1 MEPARNPAK
10 SINILF
16 VEDDL
21 YAREL
26 IPLMISNKFPGVA
39 ISLADNGESGL
50 KLCRAHE
57 FDIVITDINMP
68 DMDGIRMA
76 EEIRG
81 LKPGIKIIVMSGHSE
96 KCYYDQLQDIG
107 VTDYILKPVDTKLLF
122 LTLGKFIDQVM
133 LKRDRPVVIN

>member
-16 VEDDL
+16 VEDDR

-39 ISLADNGESGL
+39 IILADNGESGL
-50 KLCRAHE
+50 ELCRANE

-76 EEIRG
+76 GEIRG
-81 LKPGIKIIVMSGHSE
+81 LKPDAKIIVMSGYSE
-96 KCYYDQLQDIG
+96 KCYFDQLQDIG
-107 VTDYILKPVDTKLLF
+107 ITDYILKPVDTKLLF
-122 LTLGKFIDQVM
+122 LAIGKFIDQVM
-133 LKRDRPVVIN
+133 LKRHRPAVIN

>member
-1 MEPARNPAK
+1 ME
-10 SINILF
+10 
-16 VEDDL
+16 
-21 YAREL
+21 
-26 IPLMISNKFPGVA
+26 
-39 ISLADNGESGL
+39 
-50 KLCRAHE
+50 LCRANE

>member
-16 VEDDL
+16 VEDDR

-39 ISLADNGESGL
+39 IILADNGESGL
-50 KLCRAHE
+50 ELCRANE

-76 EEIRG
+76 GEIRG
-81 LKPGIKIIVMSGHSE
+81 LKPDAKIIVMSGYSE
-96 KCYYDQLQDIG
+96 KCYFDQLREIG
-107 VTDYILKPVDTKLLF
+107 ITDYILKPIDTKLLF
-122 LTLGKFIDQVM
+122 LTIGKFIDQVM
-133 LKRDRPVVIN
+133 LKRHRPA